1 MKLILGLGLLL
12 AAASAWAQ
20 VPPAPVPPREAER
33 RLGGYADQAPR
44 GFEKE
49 PKQVPYGIKAPPM
62 AAPPMVPPG
71 AAQPSNAEIAD
82 LLRKQTAAIK
92 ALNGQLSEL
101 EGRIG
106 KLERGAR

>member
-1 MKLILGLGLLL
+1 MKLILGFALLL
-12 AAASAWAQ
+12 AAASAFAQ
-20 VPPAPVPPREAER
+20 VPPAPPRDAER
-33 RLGGYADQAPR
+33 SSGGYADQAPR

-49 PKQVPYGIKAPPM
+49 PKQVPYGFPKAPPM
-62 AAPPMVPPG
+62 AAPPMAPPG
-71 AAQPSNAEIAD
+71 AVQPSNAELAD

-92 ALNGQLSEL
+92 ALNGQLNEL